1 MRIYLVAGEASGD
14 LHAANLLRALR
25 ARAPGLEAR
34 ALGGDA
40 LAAAGATLVRHNRD
54 LNHFGFV
61 EVVRHLPQILRLF
74 GQLERDIAAYRPDAV
89 VLVDYPG
96 FNLRL
101 ARRLHARGVRVFYY
115 IAPQVWA
122 WKEGRLAALK
132 AYVDR
137 LYCILPFEPG
147 WFAARGLEVDYVG
160 HPLLDA
166 IAQAEQRPSKLRAEL
181 GLGPEAP
188 VLALLPG
195 SRRNE
200 VRAMLPTMLAA
211 ARPLVGRAELLIAA
225 APHLE
230 PEFFA
235 PMLRAAGVEARV
247 VSNRTYDVLRTAQAA
262 LVTSGTATLET
273 ALWRVP
279 QVLCYRVNALS
290 YAIARR
296 LVKLKYVG
304 LPNLILDRP
313 VIGEL
318 LQGALT
324 VEALR
329 AEAERLL
336 FDAEARA
343 RLAADY
349 AELRQVL
356 GAAGASA
363 RTAELML
370 ARLRG

>member
-1 MRIYLVAGEASGD
+1 MRLYFVAGEASGD

-25 ARAPGLEAR
+25 AREPQLVAR

-40 LAAAGATLVRHNRD
+40 LAAAGASLVRHNRD

-74 GQLERDIAAYRPDAV
+74 AQLEADIVAYRPDAV
-89 VLVDYPG
+89 VLIDYPG

-101 ARRLHARGVRVFYY
+101 ARRLHRLGIRVFYY

-122 WKEGRLAALK
+122 WKAGRLKSIK

-137 LYCILPFEPG
+137 LYCILPFEQL
-147 WFAARGLEVDYVG
+147 WFAERGLEVDYVG

-166 IAQAEQRPSKLRAEL
+166 IAQAEQQPSTLVQDFGFGEK
-181 GLGPEAP
+181 PI
-188 VLALLPG
+188 LALLPG
-195 SRRNE
+195 SRVNE
-200 VRAMLPTMLAA
+200 VRAMLPTMLEAI
-211 ARPLVGRAELLIAA
+211 RPMADRLEVVIAG
-225 APHLE
+225 APHLSA
-230 PEFFA
+230 EFFA
-235 PMLRAAGVEARV
+235 PLVARSGVHARV
-247 VSNRTYDVLRTAQAA
+247 VHQRTYDLLRVARAA

-279 QVLCYRVNALS
+279 QVLCYRVNAVS

-304 LPNLILDRP
+304 LPNLILDRL
-313 VIGEL
+313 VITEL

-336 FDAEARA
+336 FDETTRA
-343 RLAADY
+343 KLAADY

-356 GAAGASA
+356 GQAGASA
-363 RTAELML
+363 RAAELML
-370 ARLRG
+370 ARLRA